1 MTLNPV
7 TANSISASPMAAT
20 FWRKLLVLQRP
31 GAAALYVAFV
41 VLFLAITIMSISS
54 IAERRANIA
63 AEEHMLAQLADHSF
77 VRKGDGSPLGAAP
90 SGSPFLQGRTVNIAG
105 AALLQRVAG
114 AITDAGGNVLSSQVD
129 LQKADAK
136 DGWVGLVVSCEVEQ
150 SSLQKLL
157 YNIEAGMP
165 FLFIDQLVVDAPETG
180 ADGGRMKVLLSVSG
194 QWLSGK

>member
-1 MTLNPV
+1 MTE
-7 TANSISASPMAAT
+7 T
-20 FWRKLLVLQRP
+20 FWRKLLVLQGP
-31 GAAALYVAFV
+31 GAVALYVAFV
-41 VLFLAITIMSISS
+41 VLSIVVTVISISS
-54 IAERRANIA
+54 IAERRANIT
-63 AEEHMLAQLADHSF
+63 AEEHMLAQLADHSLA
-77 VRKGDGSPLGAAP
+77 RKSDSSPLGAVP

-114 AITDAGGNVLSSQVD
+114 AITGVGGSVLSSQVD

-157 YNIEAGMP
+157 YDIEAGMP

-180 ADGGRMKVLLSVSG
+180 AEGGRLRVLLSISG
-194 QWLSGK
+194 QWLGGK

>member
-1 MTLNPV
+1 MTE
-7 TANSISASPMAAT
+7 A

-31 GAAALYVAFV
+31 GAIALYVALVLLSLV
-41 VLFLAITIMSISS
+41 VIVMSISA
-54 IAERRANIA
+54 IAARRANIA
-63 AEEHMLAQLADHSF
+63 AEEHMLAQLAGHLH
-77 VRKGDGSPLGAAP
+77 VRQSDNSPLGEAP

-105 AALLQRVAG
+105 AVLLQRVAG
-114 AITDAGGNVLSSQVD
+114 AITRVGGNVLSSQVD

-157 YNIEAGMP
+157 YDIEAGMP

-180 ADGGRMKVLLSVSG
+180 AEGGRLKVLLSVSG